1 LIGYI
6 QAMDAKNENNASA
19 HKKEITPL
27 RNTIFFV
34 ASMSVAFLLAKLIE
48 GPDFTQSQNYVLFL
62 LFFSIGLWVTEAIP
76 PFAVGLL
83 IMAFLFFT
91 LGNAHINS
99 APVNTAKYVQTFS
112 SGIIWLLLGGFFLAE
127 GMTKTG
133 IDVHLFR
140 FALNLSGKIPG
151 NILLGMML
159 MTMTASMIL
168 SNTATTAMVI
178 ASVMP
183 LIKKLGKNTFSQ
195 ALLVGIPLAASVGG
209 MGTII
214 GSPTNA
220 IAIGA
225 LEENGITL
233 NFLKWMYFGIP
244 LALILTL
251 AGWWLLKRKYIT
263 SHEPI
268 EFEIAPVDRP
278 DDKQSKSQRRIV
290 VIVLIITAALWM
302 TSSIHQ
308 LTVASIAA
316 VPIVFLTMTGILKSQ
331 DIRKLP
337 WDTLL
342 LIAGALSLG
351 LALQETKLLEHFAR
365 HILGSPSN
373 IHISFLVFAY
383 VTMLFSNIMSH
394 TATATMLIP
403 LGIYLMP
410 EHAEQIAVIIGLTAS
425 TALLLPVSTPPNAIA
440 YSTGLIK
447 QKEFLPG
454 GLLIGLLG
462 PLLIV
467 LFVLMIL

>member
-1 LIGYI
+1 
-6 QAMDAKNENNASA
+6 MEKEDNANPN
-19 HKKEITPL
+19 KKEVRPW
-27 RNTIFFV
+27 RNVVFFIG
-34 ASMSVAFLLAKLIE
+34 SMIAAFLLAKLVE
-48 GPDFTQSQNYVLFL
+48 GPGFTQSQNYVLFL

-76 PFAVGLL
+76 PFAVGLF
-83 IMAFLFFT
+83 IMAYLFFT

-99 APVNTAKYVQTFS
+99 APVNSGRYVQTFS
-112 SGIIWLLLGGFFLAE
+112 SSIIWLLLGGFFLAE
-127 GMTKTG
+127 AMTKTG

-140 FALNLSGKIPG
+140 FALKLSGKIPG
-151 NILLGMML
+151 NILLGIML

-183 LIKKLGKNTFSQ
+183 LIKSLGKNTFSK

-225 LEENGITL
+225 LDNNGISL
-233 NFLKWMYFGIP
+233 NFLNWMYFGIP

-251 AGWWLLKRKYIT
+251 AGWWLLKRKYIS

-268 EFEIAPVDRP
+268 EFEITPVGKTDG
-278 DDKQSKSQRRIV
+278 KQLNSQRRIV
-290 VIVLIITAALWM
+290 VIVLVITAVLWM
-302 TSSIHQ
+302 TSSIHH
-308 LTVASIAA
+308 LTVASVAA
-316 VPIVFLTMTGILKSQ
+316 VPIVFLTMTGILKSE

-351 LALQETKLLEHFAR
+351 LALQDTKLLEHFAR

-373 IHISFLVFAY
+373 VHISFIVFAY

-410 EHAEQIAVIIGLTAS
+410 DHAEQIAVIIGLAAS

-454 GLLIGLLG
+454 GLLVGLLG

-467 LFVLMIL
+467 QFVLIIL